1 MENAAD
7 IFIALLSPPS
17 SDDGF
22 DERILSLEST
32 LVELPLHHAVMDVAS
47 SVAEA
52 MRCFETNP
60 AAPGIILMAG
70 DRLVG
75 VLSRQL
81 FLGHMRH
88 PSSLKLF
95 LRRSLD
101 SLHRSAVI
109 EAEIFSESLSIVQA
123 ADQALRRSID
133 HFYDPIVVQ
142 RSDGDCPYMLLDTHQ
157 LLLAQ
162 SRIHQ
167 LTSRLLQELVST
179 LSHDLRTP
187 VLANRSA
194 LSAIMGGAFGPVGN
208 LPKEVLGECCSAN
221 DDLIKLVDTL
231 LDISRYETGG
241 SRILNREPID
251 WAKICDRVITWAQ
264 NSSNHKC
271 KLLTRIQP
279 DLPTACGDAIELQR
293 VLQNLVD
300 NAVRVSEPEQPVCIE
315 VLLAQPTHKNQQL
328 KVAVHDQGPGLKKQE
343 AKRLFRRFMQGSGR
357 RGRAGLGLY
366 VCRKIVESHGGNINV
381 ESVVGLGTT
390 FWFTIPIQPQAAC
403 CPKPE

>member
-1 MENAAD
+1 MENAAEM
-7 IFIALLSPPS
+7 FTALLSQS
-17 SDDGF
+17 SADGSDDQ
-22 DERILSLEST
+22 ILSLEST
-32 LVELPLHHAVMDVAS
+32 LAELHQNQAVMDIAA

-52 MRCFETNP
+52 IQCFEANP
-60 AAPGIILMAG
+60 TAPGIILMAG
-70 DRLVG
+70 DRLMG

-81 FLGHMRH
+81 FLEQMRN
-88 PSSLKLF
+88 PAVLRQF

-101 SLHRSAVI
+101 SLYRSAVI
-109 EAEIFSESLSIVQA
+109 KAEIFPERLLIVEA

-133 HFYDPIVVQ
+133 HFYDPIVVE
-142 RSDGDCPYMLLDTHQ
+142 RVNDDCRYTLLDTHQ

-162 SRIHQ
+162 SRIHH
-167 LTSRLLQELVST
+167 LTSRLLQELVGT

-187 VLANRSA
+187 LLANRSA
-194 LSAIMGGAFGPVGN
+194 LSAIMGGAFGPVGS
-208 LPKEVLGECCSAN
+208 LPKEVLGECCTAN

-251 WAKICDRVITWAQ
+251 WQKLCDRVLTWAQ
-264 NSSNHKC
+264 NSSQHKC

-279 DLPTACGDAIELQR
+279 NLPTAYGDAIELQR

-300 NAVRVSEPEQPVCIE
+300 NAVRVSDPGQPVCIE
-315 VLLAQPTHKNQQL
+315 VLLAQPNQVRQQL
-328 KVAVHDQGPGLKKQE
+328 KVAVHDQGPGLKKQDV
-343 AKRLFRRFMQGSGR
+343 KRIFRRFMQGAGR

-366 VCRKIVESHGGNINV
+366 VCRQIVEGHGGNINV

-390 FWFTIPIQPQAAC
+390 FWFTLPLQSQAVC
-403 CPKPE
+403 CPQPE